1 MKKICIAAL
10 LAAVGVPAIAQTA
23 EEPMAL
29 PLEQRSEGNAFLPAN
44 TEILLRMN
52 QEVTTKGKTWSE
64 DDTFNLTVVDDVM
77 LGDFVVI
84 PRGSKA
90 VGRITWL
97 TNKGMFGKSG
107 KMDIELEHVEVSGRN
122 ILLDGSYRQEG
133 EGNTLATVGGVI
145 LAGPFAAFITGKSG
159 RVPQGR
165 ELVAT
170 TEGNVVLAIPASAV
184 RMEPTG
190 VAPLAGDG
198 DAAADAVEAAVSA
211 APADGSAEAE
221 AALIVPEAV
230 DAQEDGQAAEVVAE
244 GDLITE

>member
-1 MKKICIAAL
+1 MHCCIAAL

-44 TEILLRMN
+44 TEVLLRMN

-64 DDTFNLTVVDDVM
+64 DDTFNLTVVNDVM

-90 VGRITWL
+90 IGRITWL

-122 ILLDGSYRQEG
+122 IPLDGSYRQEG

-159 RVPQGR
+159 RIPQGR
-165 ELVAT
+165 ELAAT

-190 VAPLAGDG
+190 VAPLAGD
-198 DAAADAVEAAVSA
+198 AAADAVEVAVSA

-221 AALIVPEAV
+221 AALIVPEAL
-230 DAQEDGQAAEVVAE
+230 DGKEDGQAAEVIAE